1 MLLLGAGASKPFGI
15 PTMQDFTMEIPNAL
29 KDDEAGEVNR
39 ILGRLREFGY
49 RDADIEAVMDVLTA
63 REDLNRARRSIGP
76 RLIEFAEKVVNRGS
90 DLKANALLERI
101 KEQIEA
107 RCSKAHFEKS
117 DAYYEKFFKEVP
129 TSWTNNIPMVFH
141 QVFTTNY
148 DLCI

>member
-49 RDADIEAVMDVLTA
+49 RDADIESVMDVLTA
-63 REDLNRARRSIGP
+63 REDLNRAKRSIGP
-76 RLIEFAEKVVNRGS
+76 RLIEFAEKNVKHTEN
-90 DLKANALLERI
+90 LMANVILERI

-107 RCSKAHFEKS
+107 RCSKANFQQS
-117 DAYYEKFFKEVP
+117 DAY
-129 TSWTNNIPMVFH
+129 
-141 QVFTTNY
+141 
-148 DLCI
+148 